1 MLSFLWH
8 SRQKCHIYHFVTKCD
23 KFWYRK
29 WIEREGIKRK
39 WGNVES
45 ESLSI
50 FSFSLHSL
58 ASRMQGCSKLC
69 NPSDYLGTPLKILA
83 MVGIWYF
90 AIHTFFSGKNSW
102 KSQNTINTSKV
113 FLVNLLVFPS
123 QLQGEDPPAE
133 TKSHFWPQFFLDGA
147 PNESSLLVVTSLQIW
162 RGVFVR
168 VLTYRHNKR
177 KYAKIKTMM
186 MELVLTRHTDDSCS
200 WSGCDCPHTSLR
212 CLLHPI

>member
-1 MLSFLWH
+1 M
-8 SRQKCHIYHFVTKCD
+8 D
-23 KFWYRK
+23 
-29 WIEREGIKRK
+29 REGGNKERMRK
-39 WGNVES
+39 CREWI
-45 ESLSI
+45 SLHFLILS
-50 FSFSLHSL
+50 SFSRIPNARTQQVVQPFWLLRHATKNSGNGWDL
-58 ASRMQGCSKLC
+58 IFC
-69 NPSDYLGTPLKILA
+69 NPYL
-83 MVGIWYF
+83 
-90 AIHTFFSGKNSW
+90 FSGKNSW
-102 KSQNTINTSKV
+102 KSQNEINTSKV